1 MADEI
6 KRSKKLAWDIENPG
20 AKFLREASDTKNL
33 SGRSGEIPLSMMRG
47 AAAAFLG
54 TPVAVYKEL
63 TAAKLSDEDKAELK
77 REVTRGNK
85 GKDKM
90 TDLES
95 IGYKQGGSVSARA
108 DGVAQRGK
116 TRGKIC

>member
-47 AAAAFLG
+47 AAAFLG

-95 IGYKQGGSVSARA
+95 IGYKKGGSVSARA
-108 DGVAQRGK
+108 DGIAQRGK